1 MRLILSIFFFGGV
14 LIACAESDNPDS
26 KSAELKNPELGT
38 AQPLEMHCDEG
49 QKRCTA
55 ALPRSLADVGQ
66 QQTLVLKLQS
76 PDLPAL
82 KPLKFELASIGASTV
97 SGLDESALLRAWIE
111 GRDMFMGEHQLEF
124 GYDSARETFTLD
136 GMIPVCVTGSEMVW
150 RLSVEL
156 NINHS
161 KVLVYADLRSLNH
174 S

>member
-1 MRLILSIFFFGGV
+1 MRLILSIFCFAIA
-14 LIACAESDNPDS
+14 LIGCAESDNLGS
-26 KSAELKNPELGT
+26 KSPELGT
-38 AQPLEMHCDEG
+38 VQLLEMHCDEG
-49 QKRCTA
+49 QKHCAT
-55 ALPRSLADVGQ
+55 ALPSSLVGAGQ

-82 KPLKFELASIGASTV
+82 KPVQFELARIGASSV
-97 SGLDESALLRAWIE
+97 SGLDESNLIRAWIE

-161 KVLVYADLRSLNH
+161 KVLAYADLRSLKP